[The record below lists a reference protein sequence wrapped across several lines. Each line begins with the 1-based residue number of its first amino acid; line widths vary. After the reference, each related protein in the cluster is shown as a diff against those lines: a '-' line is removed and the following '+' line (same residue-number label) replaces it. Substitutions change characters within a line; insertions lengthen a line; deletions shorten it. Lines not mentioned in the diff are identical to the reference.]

1 MPRRPALV
9 LLLLA
14 VLLLGCGGTGIPQR
28 QPEAVDDG
36 VQATGRLAGSRVAI
50 SDGNPETNLRDCDP
64 QTPDEDVCWIARTID
79 GLTVVFVIENPAAL
93 TVGEDLPVG
102 ARDCAT
108 CDDVTDVAVVE
119 LRVDGEQRRASGGRL
134 SVREAGDR
142 YAMDFDVRF
151 PDGDALTGSFNI
163 RELLPGER

>member
-1 MPRRPALV
+1 MPPRPALV
-9 LLLLA
+9 LVLV

-36 VQATGRLAGSRVAI
+36 VQATGRIDGRRVAI

-93 TVGEDLPVG
+93 VAGEALPVR
-102 ARDCAT
+102 ARDCDT

-134 SVREAGDR
+134 EVRQADER
-142 YAMDFDVRF
+142 YAARFDVRF
-151 PDGDALTGSFNI
+151 PDGDVLTGSFNI
-163 RELLPGER
+163 RELAPDER